1 MYIEFVFEPTIE
13 QDIKFFV
20 MGLIQLEIYNWA
32 KKYQITTQQKTVKN
46 RHRLC
51 FDRDELYSFFLMTF
65 DFNNYS
71 HLVEL
76 KLVKDL
82 NNR

>member
-1 MYIEFVFEPTIE
+1 MYLEFSIESTVD
-13 QDIKFFV
+13 QDISYYV
-20 MGLIQLEIYNWA
+20 MSLIQLEIYNWA
-32 KKYQITTQQKTVKN
+32 RQYQVATQQKTVKN

-65 DFNNYS
+65 DFHNYS
-71 HLVEL
+71 HVV
-76 KLVKDL
+76 KLNLIKDP